1 MVLGGVKS
9 VTLHDTGNVEMS
21 DLSSQVSFN
30 LHCNFISLKQQTKNK
45 FLNSHTVLS
54 VDLIM

>member
-30 LHCNFISLKQQTKNK
+30 LQCNFVSLKQQAKSK
-45 FLNSHTVLS
+45 FLNSYTVLS

>member
-30 LHCNFISLKQQTKNK
+30 LQCNFVSLKQQAKSK
-45 FLNSHTVLS
+45 FLYSYTVLS